1 MPDGPDRP
9 ARPLARRGG
18 EPPGRARKPFP
29 GGPPVPIRPP
39 AVPAPPATE
48 RVAVGRINATW
59 GLRGHVKVTPFSGNP
74 DRFAPGAEVIVRG
87 EYRRILDLRTPQ
99 GYPIVQIDGYE
110 DATAA
115 EALRGEVIEIA
126 EADLPPLPEGEHYI
140 HDLVGLDVVTR
151 TGEAVGRLV
160 EVLTTG
166 ANDVYLVRRAP
177 SPESGEPRQRD
188 VLIPAIADVIVAVD
202 VPGGRL
208 VIEPLPGLLDG

>member
-1 MPDGPDRP
+1 MPDGTERP

-18 EPPGRARKPFP
+18 KPPDRVRKPFP
-29 GGPPVPIRPP
+29 AGPPAPIRTP
-39 AVPAPPATE
+39 AVPAPPASE

-59 GLRGHVKVTPFSGNP
+59 GLRGHVKVTSFSGNP

-99 GYPIVQIDGYE
+99 GYPIVQFEGYE
-110 DATAA
+110 DVTAA
-115 EALRGEVIEIA
+115 EVLRGEVIEIA
-126 EADLPPLPEGEHYI
+126 EADLPTLPEGEHYI
-140 HDLVGLDVVTR
+140 HDLVGLEVVTR
-151 TGEAVGRLV
+151 EGEAVGRLV

-166 ANDVYLVRRAP
+166 ANDVYLVRRATA
-177 SPESGEPRQRD
+177 SEGGEPRQRD
-188 VLIPAIADVIVAVD
+188 ILIPAIADVIVAVD